1 MKHIKLFESYNNGK
15 LLCYHATGTK
25 SDNWKDIFITGYKI
39 GGGAN
44 YGPGLY
50 TFYNIDDLTNDLN
63 WNKVPVII
71 EFEVDNYDGFY
82 VQVPNIAI
90 KMFGEYNIKNQI
102 DNIMGIDWGISNPY
116 LMKKII
122 DSPFLPLDII
132 NSTRY
137 KREDSP
143 ETKMSKWVY
152 GKEFKGVIFN
162 TPDGIFCVIYDT
174 SLASP
179 KRFSVDGGKTW
190 NTKDDLDRF

>member
-25 SDNWKDIFITGYKI
+25 NDNWKDIFINGYKI
-39 GGGAN
+39 GGGSN

-50 TFYNIDDLTNDLN
+50 TFYNLEDLTNDID
-63 WNKVPVII
+63 WNNAPVII

-82 VQVPNIAI
+82 VEVPEIAI
-90 KMFGEYNIKNQI
+90 KMFGEYNVKKQI
-102 DNIMGIDWGISNPY
+102 DNIMGIDWGISNPD

-122 DSPFLPLDII
+122 NSPSFPINII
-132 NSTRY
+132 NST
-137 KREDSP
+137 KFEREDSL

-152 GKEFKGVIFN
+152 GKEFKGIIFDGY
-162 TPDGIFCVIYDT
+162 DGIFCVIYDT

-179 KRFSVDGGKTW
+179 KRFSVDGGNTW
-190 NTKDDLDRF
+190 NTKDDLYRF